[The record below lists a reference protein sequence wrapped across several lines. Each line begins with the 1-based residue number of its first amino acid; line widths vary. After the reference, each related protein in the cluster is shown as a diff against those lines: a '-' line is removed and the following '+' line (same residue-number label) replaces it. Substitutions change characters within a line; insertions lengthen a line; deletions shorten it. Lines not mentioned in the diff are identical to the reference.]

1 MYPVRKEVDGVTPIA
16 PNRVI
21 IVEGNDRVG
30 GRTHSCQSSTVG
42 LTYDM
47 GAQWIGPTHV
57 ALRELADAL
66 GVRSHAQHYTGKR
79 IIDLNGVIGTYTT
92 DIPTSVGLLGLLD
105 LQLAMWRLDY
115 YTSCVP
121 ADAPHTA
128 ARAKEWDAITC
139 AAAMES
145 ILFTRYGHWWQG
157 VVQRSVVLNAG
168 LVCHGVQAVQGPDD
182 GRGASSVR
190 R

>member
-21 IVEGNDRVG
+21 IGEGNDRVG

-92 DIPTSVGLLGLLD
+92 DIPTS
-105 LQLAMWRLDY
+105 
-115 YTSCVP
+115 
-121 ADAPHTA
+121 
-128 ARAKEWDAITC
+128 AKEWDAITC